1 MTRPR
6 TRRLEG
12 GFTLVELMT
21 VVAIIAILAAIA
33 MPSLKNPV
41 DVETST
47 RTVASAIGEAARLAV
62 SRGPIPAE
70 VVAASGNTANRT
82 RIDITA
88 SSPPTLTVDLQVETG
103 ATTSAW
109 YQTQRLVL
117 PYNIV
122 IQGYADTANL
132 STGGAVTSGAVHLEC
147 ASTGQCDAKTIYM
160 ARDDGRDPFRI
171 VVLPLSTAPQVLQ
184 GW

>member
-6 TRRLEG
+6 NPQA
-12 GFTLVELMT
+12 GFTLVELLT
-21 VVAIIAILAAIA
+21 VVAIIAILAAVA
-33 MPSLKNPV
+33 MPALRNPV

-47 RTVASAIGEAARLAV
+47 RTVAAAIGEAARLAV

-70 VVAASGNTANRT
+70 VIAGSGNGANRT

-88 SSPPTLTVDLQVETG
+88 SSPHVMTVDLQVETG

-109 YQTQRLVL
+109 YQTQTLTL
-117 PYNIV
+117 PYNV
-122 IQGYADTANL
+122 HVAGYADTANL
-132 STGGAVTSGAVHLEC
+132 TTGGSVTSGAVHLEC

-160 ARDDGRDPFRI
+160 SRDDNNRDPFRI
-171 VVLPLSTAPQVLQ
+171 VILPLSTAPQVLP